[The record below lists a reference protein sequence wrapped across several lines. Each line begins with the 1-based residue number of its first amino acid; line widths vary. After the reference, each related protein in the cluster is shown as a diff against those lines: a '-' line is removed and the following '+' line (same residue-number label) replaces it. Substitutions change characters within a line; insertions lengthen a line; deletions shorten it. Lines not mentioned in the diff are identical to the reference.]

1 MIKLYEGHFY
11 EGRKTGRGTEYD
23 EEGNITFEGSFD
35 DDQPMGGGTI
45 YYSDGSKYKGDVQ
58 GSSKHGFGKL
68 WD

>member
-1 MIKLYEGHFY
+1 MIRLYEGHFF

-45 YYSDGSKYKGDVQ
+45 YYSDGSKYKGDV
-58 GSSKHGFGKL
+58 
-68 WD
+68 